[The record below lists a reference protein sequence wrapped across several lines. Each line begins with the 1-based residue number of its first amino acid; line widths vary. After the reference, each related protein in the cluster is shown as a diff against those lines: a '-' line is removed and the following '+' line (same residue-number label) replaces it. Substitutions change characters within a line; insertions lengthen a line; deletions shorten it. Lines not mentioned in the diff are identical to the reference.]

1 MVAVHPSPVDRHAA
15 DYRDQELERLAD
27 TAGAEVVEQ
36 CCQFPKSINPA
47 TYIGSGK
54 LQEVKERVSTNS
66 IDVVLF
72 NQDLS
77 PVQQRNIEKKLDRRI
92 VDRTELILD
101 IFAQHAQSRDGKI
114 QVELAQLR
122 YLRPRLAGR
131 GVDLSRLG
139 GGIGT
144 RGPGETQLE
153 IDRRRIDQRISRLR
167 KEWEKVRAARRLQR
181 KSRQRDGLP
190 TIVLVGYTN
199 AGKSTLLNRM
209 TAAEVLAKNQLFST
223 VDTTTRRLRLPDG
236 RRALISDTVGFISDL
251 PKPLLAAF
259 RATLE
264 VVEEADM
271 LLHVADA
278 SSPFIEDQLHAVYE
292 VLNGLGC
299 GAKPQLTVFNK
310 IDLVEDELNLREL
323 EHQVG
328 PSVRCSALNDD
339 MLELQTAV
347 ARLLLHAKQDP
358 HPSQETKED
367 FANELLNS

>member
-1 MVAVHPSPVDRHAA
+1 MHPSSIDRHAA
-15 DYRDQELERLAD
+15 EYRDEELERLAD
-27 TAGAEVVEQ
+27 TAGAKVVAY
-36 CCQFPKSINPA
+36 CSQFVKAINPA

-54 LQEVKERVSTNS
+54 LQEVKDLVETHS

-77 PVQQRNIEKKLDRRI
+77 PVQQRNIEKKLHRRI

-122 YLRPRLAGR
+122 YIRPRLTGR
-131 GVDLSRLG
+131 GIDLSRLG

-144 RGPGETQLE
+144 RGPGETKLE
-153 IDRRRIDQRISRLR
+153 VDRRRIDQRISRLG

-181 KSRQRDGLP
+181 KSRQREGLP

-209 TAAEVLAKNQLFST
+209 TSAEVLAKNQLFST

-271 LLHVADA
+271 LIHVADA
-278 SSPFIEDQLHAVYE
+278 SSPFLEDQLHAVNE
-292 VLNGLGC
+292 VLAGLGC
-299 GAKPQLTVFNK
+299 SEKPYITVFNK
-310 IDLVEDELNLREL
+310 VDLVEEQLELRET
-323 EHQVG
+323 ERQVG
-328 PSVRCSALNDD
+328 PSIRCSA
-339 MLELQTAV
+339 QTAV
-347 ARLLLHAKQDP
+347 ARLSLNLEPAPKPADDGPPDLL
-358 HPSQETKED
+358 
-367 FANELLNS
+367 NELLNS